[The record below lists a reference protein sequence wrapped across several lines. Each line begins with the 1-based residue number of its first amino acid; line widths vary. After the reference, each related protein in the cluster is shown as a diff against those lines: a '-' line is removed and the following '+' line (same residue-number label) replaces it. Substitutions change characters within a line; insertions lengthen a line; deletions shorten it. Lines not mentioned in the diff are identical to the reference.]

1 MASSTARRQSARQQK
16 SKGSAKGRKGGG
28 KKARKVVDTRY
39 SAATS
44 DRHVLYEKAVQEP
57 EAEIDLIKQ
66 MWGEQHTRPCRS
78 IREDFCGTSQVAMQW
93 VKDDPANTAVCVDL
107 DPEVVGWA
115 KARSLERLDEEQ
127 RSRISWRLEDVRT
140 TGPDAVDSVLAMN
153 FSYYLFME
161 RAEMLRYFRN
171 VRAGL
176 VDDGLFLLDA
186 YGGSEAFAEIEEPRK
201 LDGFTYIWD
210 QHSYDPISGRA
221 VNYIH
226 FAFPDGTR
234 MERAFEYTWR
244 LWTLPELK
252 ELLTEAGFREV
263 VIYWEGTDED
273 GEGNGV
279 FTPAEVGEACEGWVA
294 YLVAKK

>member
-1 MASSTARRQSARQQK
+1 MATSTAHRQSARQQK
-16 SKGSAKGRKGGG
+16 SKGRKGGKGGKGG
-28 KKARKVVDTRY
+28 KKLTDTRY

-57 EAEIDLIKQ
+57 EAEIDLIRQ
-66 MWGEQHTRPCRS
+66 MWREQHTRPCRS

-93 VKDDPANTAVCVDL
+93 VKDDPSNTAVCVDL
-107 DPEVVGWA
+107 DPEVLEWA
-115 KARSLERLDEEQ
+115 RARSLERLDDEQ
-127 RSRISWRLEDVRT
+127 RSRIDWRLEDVRT
-140 TGPDAVDSVLAMN
+140 TAPGAVDCVLAMN

-161 RAEMLRYFRN
+161 RAELLRYFRH
-171 VRAGL
+171 VREGL

-210 QHSYDPISGRA
+210 QNSYDPISGRA

-226 FAFPDGTR
+226 FEFPDGTR
-234 MERAFEYTWR
+234 MERAFEYVWR
-244 LWTLPELK
+244 LWTLPELR
-252 ELLTEAGFREV
+252 ELLTEAGFRDV

-273 GEGNGV
+273 GEGNGE